1 MTENDP
7 VATQDPNVSQTYSVI
22 VEKYNSAQDKVWKK
36 SKDSVAEKIDDWL
49 LKLYNEIKSLNARVT
64 ALESENKS
72 LIEKLNAPTQPKT
85 MSQLFKN
92 NKSNDELHVSIVKK
106 IETHLQQKSK
116 IENNI
121 VITGLP
127 DNKNDTEDSEK
138 VNNILSILEIDPNKI
153 VRKRRIRRRA
163 PVPGSSNVKKLPEL
177 EMIVVEFND
186 QTTQQKAIAN
196 SAKLKNKENMKKVY
210 INPDLTASQLRILR
224 DLRKKRNELNEKLPY
239 ETTGT
244 NEGRH

>member
-1 MTENDP
+1 MLTAITCLLPLVVEMTENDP

-92 NKSNDELHVSIVKK
+92 NKSNDELHVSIKK

-121 VITGLP
+121 VITGIP
-127 DNKNDTEDSEK
+127 DNKNDTEDTEQ
-138 VNNILSILEIDPNKI
+138 VNEILGILEIDTSK
-153 VRKRRIRRRA
+153 VLRKRRIRR
-163 PVPGSSNVKKLPEL
+163 KH
-177 EMIVVEFND
+177 D
-186 QTTQQKAIAN
+186 
-196 SAKLKNKENMKKVY
+196 
-210 INPDLTASQLRILR
+210 
-224 DLRKKRNELNEKLPY
+224 
-239 ETTGT
+239 GT
-244 NEGRH
+244 NTKN